1 MEKAYLVDIL
11 KDTIEKK
18 FGRKLRTPADYNAL
32 SLSIVK
38 DVKENISLST
48 LKRIW
53 KYVKSTH
60 TPSENT
66 LSILSRFIGFSDWD
80 SFCEAVNKKTE
91 YLSESIFLVG
101 DAISINMLMPG
112 DEIEFSWVPDRYCR
126 VVYLGSGSFRIL
138 EARNSKIRVGDTFCT
153 GLFSEG
159 NPLYMTNLQHE
170 GNTAPKN
177 YVAGMRNGIKNLK
190 LKKRSIVG

>member
-66 LSILSRFIGFSDWD
+66 LSI
-80 SFCEAVNKKTE
+80 
-91 YLSESIFLVG
+91 
-101 DAISINMLMPG
+101 ISINMLMPG

-170 GNTAPKN
+170 GSTAPKN